1 LIPVFKIKFY
11 DNVLCHMK
19 CSRYCIGENI
29 TRNTLFYC
37 HKFYYPPIQELC
49 YIYYM
54 GLEIAAL

>member
-1 LIPVFKIKFY
+1 
-11 DNVLCHMK
+11 MK